1 MQMTKNLVDYNL
13 LNLVN
18 DQDVIVG
25 SADKLQAHLGEGILH
40 QAISLFL
47 FRKNELGRFELL
59 VQKRSDQKIVGAK
72 QWANTVC
79 GNVAKGESHRE
90 CVLRRLKEELGINLN
105 QDVSRKIKEILI
117 FNYQVACNQHYSE
130 REIDHIFALFLNEQE
145 IKDLVI
151 EKNPQEVADFLWIDW
166 YKLIDQK
173 KIKNEELS
181 PWFKLFLDDEKVR
194 ETINRF
200 LEN

>member
-151 EKNPQEVADFLWIDW
+151 EKNLQEVADFLWIDW